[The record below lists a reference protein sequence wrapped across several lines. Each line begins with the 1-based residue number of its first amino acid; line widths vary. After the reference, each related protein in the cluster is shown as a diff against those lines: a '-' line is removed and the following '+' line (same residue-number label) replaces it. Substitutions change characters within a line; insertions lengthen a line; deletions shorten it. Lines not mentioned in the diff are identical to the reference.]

1 MRSVKNGLA
10 LFVFWCVVVPPRHL
24 GEALVGLVAAAT
36 LALAAEPLFGLHRAS
51 FGERLRWRALP
62 GFLVRTVRRVAVSAW
77 QVLRIVLD
85 PRMPLA
91 PRTVQHDEPFDDEAQ
106 RVFFANL
113 VTLTPGTLTV
123 ELDGDRFLVHCL
135 DPALAH
141 DVLDGSL
148 AEDVR
153 RLLGGAR

>member
-1 MRSVKNGLA
+1 MRPVKNGLA
-10 LFVFWCVVVPPRHL
+10 LLVFWFVVVPPRHV
-24 GEALVGLVAAAT
+24 GEALIGIVAATT
-36 LALAAEPLFGLHRAS
+36 LALAAEPLFGLRRAS
-51 FGERLRWRALP
+51 FGERLRWSVLP
-62 GFLVRTVRRVAVSAW
+62 GFLLRTAGRVAVSAW

-91 PRTVQHDEPFDDEAQ
+91 PRTVPHDERFEDEAQ

-123 ELDGDRFLVHCL
+123 EMDGDRFLVHCL
-135 DPALAH
+135 DPGLAT

-153 RLLGGAR
+153 RLLGGVR